1 MRRSFFALSASALLG
16 LISIARAEPAP
27 VARPQPS
34 LARPPTFAQPLLV
47 RVQSARV
54 HEPIWTPE
62 GLWAGRPRGLHGLA
76 RAESAGP
83 ASWDPSSASWFASA
97 LGCLVRVEEGG
108 ALQVLVEGVQG
119 ADVDVRFAAGVAV
132 SREPDHSIVLYSL
145 REGSRRVLLR
155 GSQYFRP
162 RLSPDGRHVLV
173 AVSRPEGGRMLRLD
187 LEGRAVDLGRGDA
200 PAWLPDGRV
209 VFTRV
214 FGDGHV
220 LESSEVWVLRPGSE
234 PVRLAVTA
242 QPLLTWPTPSPD
254 GAHLALVDARTR
266 DLYVVTLPEER

>member
-1 MRRSFFALSASALLG
+1 MRRLFVLSALALLG
-16 LISIARAEPAP
+16 LTSSARAEPAP

-47 RVQSARV
+47 RVQSGRIN
-54 HEPIWTPE
+54 EPLWTPE
-62 GLWAGRPRGLHGLA
+62 GLWATRPRGLRGLA
-76 RAESAGP
+76 RAEAAGP

-108 ALQVLVEGVQG
+108 ALQVLAEGVQG

-145 REGSRRVLLR
+145 REGTRRVLLR

-162 RLSPDGRHVLV
+162 RLSPDGRRVLLGE
-173 AVSRPEGGRMLRLD
+173 SRPDGGRMLLLD
-187 LEGRAVDLGRGDA
+187 LEGRRIDLGRGDA

-209 VFTRV
+209 VFTRL

-220 LESSEVWVLRPGSE
+220 LDASEVWVLRPGSD
-234 PVRLAVTA
+234 PVRLAVTGR
-242 QPLLTWPTPSPD
+242 PLLTWPTPSPE
-254 GAHLALVDARTR
+254 GAHLALVDAHSR
-266 DLYVVTLPEER
+266 DLYVVAIPEER